1 MTETIVIIPAR
12 DEETTIAEIVERTR
26 ALGYPVLV
34 VDDAS
39 GDATGA
45 KAAEAGAAVLH
56 LERNLG
62 NLGAIQAGLAQG
74 LEQGYQWLI
83 TLDADGQHIPED
95 IPALVKA
102 IRGRSSVVI
111 GSCTERGSRMRHIA
125 WRFLRLVSG
134 LKVDDLTSGF
144 KVYPRQ
150 AALRL
155 CQYQT
160 SRLTYQDIP
169 VLLRLKSAGFHFLE
183 VKVFMPPR
191 RAGISRVFSSW
202 NKAFSY
208 MIEVSV
214 QSALYRLW
222 SAGRQLRRRLDLFK
236 KRRAL
241 SIAAAASRREAQM
254 AVANLPQNVSVTEIA
269 QVDGRIK

>member
-1 MTETIVIIPAR
+1 MQTIVVIPAR
-12 DEETTIAEIVERTR
+12 DEEATIAEIVERTR
-26 ALGYPVLV
+26 AQGYPVLV

-45 KAAEAGAAVLH
+45 KAANAGAEVLR
-56 LERNLG
+56 LELNRG
-62 NLGAIQAGLAQG
+62 NLGAIQAGLARG
-74 LEQGYQWLI
+74 LELGYQWLI
-83 TLDADGQHIPED
+83 TLDADGQHAPED

-134 LKVDDLTSGF
+134 LKIDDLTSGF

-155 CQYQT
+155 SRYQT
-160 SRLTYQDIP
+160 SLLSYQDIP
-169 VLLRLKSAGFHFLE
+169 VLLRLKAAGFHLLE

-191 RAGISRVFSSW
+191 RSGISRVFSSW

-208 MIEVSV
+208 MVEVTV

-222 SAGRQLRRRLDLFK
+222 SAGLQFRRRLELFK
-236 KRRAL
+236 KRRAI
-241 SIAAAASRREAQM
+241 SAASLAGRREGNVS
-254 AVANLPQNVSVTEIA
+254 VADITQNVSVAEIV